1 MKKCIVLLLVV
12 LCAIPGFLPQNNA
25 IVRLHIRANSDRD
38 ADQAKKLAVRD
49 EVNALLADGL
59 VACRTKEEALAF
71 LESKQVQLKETA
83 ERISGQSAAV
93 TLAEEDF
100 PTRVYGETVYPAGR
114 YSALVITLGAGE
126 GHNWWCVVFPP
137 MCYGKSS
144 SGKTEYHSLFQ
155 ILWERLTGR

>member
-1 MKKCIVLLLVV
+1 M
-12 LCAIPGFLPQNNA
+12 PRSER
-25 IVRLHIRANSDRD
+25 IVRLHIRANSDCD

-59 VACRTKEEALAF
+59 LACGTKEEALAF
-71 LESKQVQLKETA
+71 LEDKQALLKETA
-83 ERISGQSAAV
+83 ERVSGQSAAV
-93 TLAEEDF
+93 TLTEEDF

-144 SGKTEYHSLFQ
+144 SGRTEYRSLLQ